1 METKLVYF
9 GTTYES
15 QQGTIRGTIAI
26 ILLIILNLVW
36 LSLTKKMYKKYFDV
50 KEVSKLNMII
60 GYSLALFVLGSALSI
75 QNEPKSLKV
84 SVVFGALVGFVVYGF
99 ANGVYLAVNKDYDLS
114 IVVID
119 TIWGVVSSAIITAVL
134 YYIFWNKK

>member
-15 QQGTIRGTIAI
+15 QQGTIRGTISI